1 MAITFAQLQAVTHDL
16 VLKELA
22 DGSFKSSAGFRKF
35 YESREKLDGGT
46 KIGSPVILDGQQ
58 DDTTGGWYQGA
69 EELSD
74 AERDDITR
82 AEVDWKNGYETVLIA
97 KTDINKNKG
106 SKTQIL
112 NLLTSKV
119 KIAGNRFDS
128 RIAKSVFGSAAN
140 AKELN
145 GLQQVIS
152 ATVDYAGLAIGDI
165 KDEFGANAWLA
176 YVNDISAVASGALT
190 EKHMQVTLGRATEGK
205 MRPGWA
211 CMKQD
216 VYDEVWG
223 LLKEHQRILVE
234 DSSFNGAGHDQRKIL
249 MYNGIPHLI
258 DSHMK
263 AQSIY
268 YINSE
273 FTKLYV
279 HKDEDMTT
287 QSFPFLET
295 SNAIKER
302 VLFMGNIFCN
312 NRNKN
317 AELSGI
323 AVVA

>member
-1 MAITFAQLQAVTHDL
+1 MAITYAQLQAVTHDL

-35 YESREKLDGGT
+35 YESREKLDGGN
-46 KIGSPVILDGQQ
+46 KIGSPVIISGEADSN
-58 DDTTGGWYQGA
+58 TGGWYTGA
-69 EELSD
+69 ENLSD
-74 AERDDITR
+74 SEKDDITR

-97 KTDINKNKG
+97 KSDINKNKG

-119 KIAGNRFDS
+119 KIAGNRFDARVAS
-128 RIAKSVFGSAAN
+128 SVFSNGSN
-140 AKELN
+140 PKELN
-145 GLQQVIS
+145 GLQSIIA
-152 ATVDYAGLAIGDI
+152 ATGDYAGLSVGDI
-165 KDEFGANAWLA
+165 KDEFGNDAWLA
-176 YVNDISAVASGALT
+176 YVKAAGGSVT
-190 EKHMQVTLGRATEGK
+190 EVLMQLTLGRATEGK
-205 MRPGWA
+205 MRPDWA
-211 CMKQD
+211 VMKQN

-234 DSSFNGAGHDQRKIL
+234 DSSFSGGGHDQRKVL
-249 MYNGIPHLI
+249 VYNGIPHLI

-279 HKDEDMTT
+279 HQDEDMAT
-287 QSFPFLET
+287 QSFPFLEG

-302 VLFMGNIFCN
+302 VVFMGNLFCN
-312 NRNKN
+312 NRSKN
-317 AELSGI
+317 SELSGI
-323 AVVA
+323 TVVA

>member
-1 MAITFAQLQAVTHDL
+1 MALYPMLQAITHDL

-35 YESREKLDGGT
+35 YDGREKLDGGV
-46 KIGSPVILDGQQ
+46 KIGSPVIRDGQE
-58 DDTTGGWYQGA
+58 DDTTGGWYSGS
-69 EELSD
+69 EELPDS
-74 AERDDITR
+74 EKDDIDR
-82 AEVDWKNGYETVLIA
+82 AEVDWKNGYETVKIA
-97 KTDINKNKG
+97 KSDINKNKG

-128 RIAKSVFGSAAN
+128 RIAKSVFGLGTN
-140 AKELN
+140 PKELN
-145 GLQQVIS
+145 GLQQIIA
-152 ATVDYAGLAIGDI
+152 ATGDYAGLSVDTIT
-165 KDEFGANAWLA
+165 DEFGNDAWLA
-176 YVNDISAVASGALT
+176 YVTDISAVAAGALT
-190 EKHMQVTLGRATEGK
+190 ERHMQNALGKATEGK
-205 MRPGWA
+205 MRPDWA
-211 CMKQD
+211 VSKQD
-216 VYDEVWG
+216 VYNEIWN
-223 LLKEHQRILVE
+223 LLREHQRILVE
-234 DSSFNGAGHDQRKIL
+234 DSSFSNAGHDQRKVL
-249 MYNGIPHLI
+249 LYNGIPHLI

-279 HKDEDMTT
+279 HQDEDLTT
-287 QSFPFLET
+287 QKFPFLES

-302 VLFMGNIFCN
+302 VLFMGNLFCN

>member
-1 MAITFAQLQAVTHDL
+1 MAITYAQLQAVTHDL

-22 DGSFKSSAGFRKF
+22 DGVFKSSAGFRKF
-35 YESREKLDGGT
+35 YEGREKLDGGV
-46 KIGSPVILDGQQ
+46 KISSPVMLTGEEDA
-58 DDTTGGWYQGA
+58 TTGGWYSGA
-69 EELSD
+69 ANLAD
-74 AERDDITR
+74 AEKDDITR
-82 AEVDWKNGYETVLIA
+82 AEVDWKNVYETVLIA

-106 SKTQIL
+106 SRTQIL

-119 KIAGNRFDS
+119 KIAGMRLDS
-128 RIAKSVFGSAAN
+128 RLAKSVFGDGTTGFD
-140 AKELN
+140 
-145 GLQQVIS
+145 GLQKVIA
-152 ATVDYAGLAIGDI
+152 ATGDYAGLAIGDLQ
-165 KDEFGANAWLA
+165 DEFGDDAWKA
-176 YVNDISAVASGALT
+176 FVNDISAVNSGALT

-205 MRPGWA
+205 IRPDWA
-211 CMKQD
+211 VMKQN
-216 VYDEVWG
+216 VYDELWG

-234 DSSFNGAGHDQRKIL
+234 DSSFSNAGHDQRKVLI
-249 MYNGIPHLI
+249 YNGIPHLI

-279 HKDEDMTT
+279 HQDEDMAT
-287 QSFPFLET
+287 QSFPFLES

-302 VLFMGNIFCN
+302 VLLMGNIFCN
-312 NRNKN
+312 NRSKN